1 MKKWGLILFLLI
13 STQVAS
19 AHKFYVS
26 ITQVHYNS
34 TTKSI
39 EVTLKLF
46 THDLELST
54 SNLSKKPVKI
64 IKAEDADLEIANY
77 LKDKFSIAINNNVEV
92 LNYLGK
98 ELENDVSWCY
108 IEIKNISDI
117 QSIKIDNRIF
127 TEQFP
132 DQKNLIH
139 LNVNGVEESAIL
151 TKNTTSFLFELE

>member
-1 MKKWGLILFLLI
+1 MKKWGLILLLLV
-13 STQVAS
+13 SAQVLS

-26 ITQVHYNS
+26 LTQINYNS
-34 TTKSI
+34 KTKSI

-46 THDLELST
+46 TDDLELST
-54 SNLSKKPVKI
+54 TNFSKKTVKI
-64 IKAEDADLEIANY
+64 INAEDSDVEIANY
-77 LKDKFSIAINNNVEV
+77 IKDKFSISINNKVQV

-108 IEIKNISDI
+108 LEIKNVKDI
-117 QSIKIDNRIF
+117 QSIKINNRIF

-139 LNVNGVEESAIL
+139 LDVNGVEESAVL
-151 TKNTTSFLFELE
+151 TKNTTTFLIEL